1 MTRTRM
7 VAVAFAMAL
16 LLVVPAAAQAA
27 RDIPVGVHNLN
38 GSRNQEGWSRIF
50 AMRFVLD
57 HPTTV
62 YRFFTGFN
70 MEGVYTDS
78 QNQPA
83 PAKIRTKVRDK
94 TGAYNPAAPADLP
107 AGWTPGTGRT
117 DYAHGNG
124 GTLRAR
130 LVTMR
135 ADGAPAVMNV
145 LAEETFNPVDRYKE
159 VMAQYPIGDRAG
171 MVYANFGGVALE
183 AGRPYFVIY
192 QNVHPRPAQ
201 NYVSY
206 NSPVVKESEAGP
218 NARNTLDPNAPGA
231 IAGLDP
237 REAVAWS
244 LDHGTTWGWGRK
256 VGGGSVR
263 GDYEGSTDTD
273 GGTRL
278 PWYAWQSAP
287 GAKLKSN
294 QPWMSYPKNGSPGQ
308 MRMTVSDVTKA
319 TTLTQA
325 GGYAPVGSEVGVVT
339 VKNLRTGQTGRTTW
353 LGSGIERGPLSTP
366 VRVEVGDDYEIST
379 TGQVWRASAD
389 QFLQAMGLV
398 GPGVTPYATAGFGY
412 DRAELFATPHPFE
425 TP

>member
-1 MTRTRM
+1 M

-16 LLVVPAAAQAA
+16 LLVVPAAAHAA
-27 RDIPVGVHNLN
+27 RDIPIGVHNLN
-38 GSRNQEGWSRIF
+38 GSRSQEGPSRIF

-57 HPTTV
+57 HTTTV

-78 QNQPA
+78 ANRPA

-94 TGAYNPAAPADLP
+94 TGAWNPPAPSNLP
-107 AGWTPGTGRT
+107 SDWTVGTGRT

-124 GTLRAR
+124 GTIRAR
-130 LVTMR
+130 LVPMK
-135 ADGAPAVMNV
+135 ADGTPNLGTV
-145 LAEETFNPVDRYKE
+145 LAQDTYNPVARYKE

-171 MVYANFGGVALE
+171 MVYSNFNGVTLQ
-183 AGRPYFVIY
+183 AGRPYFVVY
-192 QNVHPRPAQ
+192 QNIHARPDL

-206 NSPVVKESEAGP
+206 NSPVVKDSEAGP
-218 NARNTLDPNAPGA
+218 NATNTLDPNARGA

-244 LDHGTTWGWGRK
+244 LDTGASWTWGRR
-256 VGGGSVR
+256 VGGGSRR
-263 GDYEGSTDTD
+263 GDYEGSTATD

-278 PWYAWQSAP
+278 PWYAWQPAA

-308 MRMTVSDVTKA
+308 MRMTVNDVTKA
-319 TTLTQA
+319 TTMTHA

-353 LGSGIERGPLSTP
+353 LGSGIERGALSTP

-412 DRAELFATPHPFE
+412 DRAELFATPHPFV